1 MRESDREEM
10 KKMREEQMM
19 KIACCFAFAVS
30 ILLILIPQAVLAEA
44 QPWIISSPERVWA
57 ITNIRHVGALNM
69 SQDYSHSYTG
79 NNESEEY
86 THSFR
91 VNAPGGETEVF
102 DVLSIAPT
110 TRGSRLWSD
119 TSIGYDRL
127 GTSGQLTG
135 GESTTAGIAYS
146 GNSGLC
152 RPAGT
157 ICAAMGSQFA
167 LTDGVVHTSMT
178 TNEPMSLVGYDFA
191 SLGEGT
197 VSTGCAVYTGS
208 LSYSQLITVDGKF
221 DVSYSADFNR

>member
-1 MRESDREEM
+1 M
-10 KKMREEQMM
+10 KKMREEQIMKM
-19 KIACCFAFAVS
+19 KIACCFAFAFAVS

-44 QPWIISSPERVWA
+44 QPWVINAPERVWA

-91 VNAPGGETEVF
+91 VSAPEGETEVF

-157 ICAAMGSQFA
+157 MCAAMGSQFA
-167 LTDGVVHTSMT
+167 LTDGVVHTSVRT
-178 TNEPMSLVGYDFA
+178 DMSQTEYDFA

-208 LSYSQLITVDGKF
+208 LDYSQLITVDGKF